1 MKAKKLISA
10 VLSVAVFASVLLTG
24 CAGADTSS
32 VTSDSGSSVTSSA
45 DDKSSSEET
54 TTSKEESKPD
64 ETTTSKEESKSD
76 ETTTSKE
83 ESKPDET
90 TTSKPEESKP
100 EETTTS
106 KPEENKPD
114 EKPSTSEEALKQLTA
129 LEFTKLMGNGT
140 NLGNTMEA
148 YNHKA
153 YLDGA
158 DPSTFETVWGQP
170 VTTQKMMDDM
180 KAMGFDTIRIPVA
193 WTNGMNFESGDY
205 TIDERLMDR
214 VEEIV
219 NYALKADM
227 FVIINDHWDGGWWG
241 MFGSSDTAVR
251 EKAMEMYKSMWTQIG
266 TRFKDYSYKLVFE
279 SANEEL
285 GDRLNDS
292 DITGSKGVLKSKECY
307 EMTNKINTEF
317 VKVIRGLGGKNADRF
332 LLIAGYNTDI
342 QKTCDKKYIMPEDT
356 AKNKLMVSVHYY
368 TPWDYCGTDAIEQWG
383 SMGDLDEMNSLF
395 ESMSKFTDAGY
406 GVIIG
411 EYAVM
416 KSNGGIK
423 PDTDKFYSN
432 LLDNCDYYNY
442 VPVLWDCSNLYKRHL
457 GTISNE
463 EVAKV
468 FSDRRSSNEPADYET
483 VKANAKAS
491 MDALYQKAKEEIM
504 DEDFIEPADD
514 KAVAWIMYQSSDW
527 GIAYS
532 VGDTY
537 DPTNMSTG
545 VKAKNAL
552 ITGAGTYTISLDL
565 SAAGSAKGFAFSAI
579 GISNGEQLFPGYIIT
594 IDEILINGE
603 KYVPEGKNYTSSD
616 NGKCTRSNLYNQWV
630 SSVPDDARILGG
642 DLSKA
647 TPKLIDIGKQV
658 IKTLEI
664 TFTYSAP

>member
-1 MKAKKLISA
+1 
-10 VLSVAVFASVLLTG
+10 
-24 CAGADTSS
+24 
-32 VTSDSGSSVTSSA
+32 
-45 DDKSSSEET
+45 
-54 TTSKEESKPD
+54 
-64 ETTTSKEESKSD
+64 
-76 ETTTSKE
+76 
-83 ESKPDET
+83 
-90 TTSKPEESKP
+90 
-100 EETTTS
+100 
-106 KPEENKPD
+106 
-114 EKPSTSEEALKQLTA
+114 
-129 LEFTKLMGNGT
+129 MGNGI

-148 YNHKA
+148 YNHNA
-153 YLDGA
+153 YLTGG

-170 VTTQKMMDDM
+170 VTTQKMIDDM
-180 KAMGFDTIRIPVA
+180 KALGFDTLRVPVA

-205 TIDERLMDR
+205 TIDERLMKR

-219 NYALKADM
+219 NYALNADM
-227 FVIINDHWDGGWWG
+227 YVIINDHWDGGWWG
-241 MFGSSDTAVR
+241 MFGNADMAMR

-266 TRFKDYSYKLVFE
+266 EHFKDYSYKLIFE

-285 GDRLNDS
+285 GDRLNDK
-292 DITGSKGVLKSKECY
+292 DIAGSKGTLSAKECY
-307 EMTNKINTEF
+307 EKTYEINTEF

-342 QKTCDKKYIMPEDT
+342 QRTCDDRYKMPEDT
-356 AKNKLMVSVHYY
+356 AKDKLILSVHYY

-383 SMGDLDEMNSLF
+383 SVGDLDEMNSLLK
-395 ESMSKFTDAGY
+395 SLTKFTDKGY

-423 PDTDKFYSN
+423 PDTDKFYTN
-432 LLDNCDYYNY
+432 FLDNCDLYNY

-457 GTISNE
+457 ETVSDEKIADIFRNRSAAK
-463 EVAKV
+463 EVGV
-468 FSDRRSSNEPADYET
+468 DYET
-483 VKANAKAS
+483 IKANAQKAI
-491 MDALYQKAKEEIM
+491 DELYQKAKEEMM

-532 VGDTY
+532 VGDKY

-565 SAAGSAKGFAFSAI
+565 SAAGKAKGFAFSAI
-579 GISNGEQLFPGYIIT
+579 GISNGETLFPGYIIT

-603 KYVPEGKNYTSSD
+603 KYTPEGKNYTSSD
-616 NGKCTRSNLYNQWV
+616 DGKCTRSNLYNQWV
-630 SSVPDDARILGG
+630 PAPPSDARIVGG
-642 DLSKA
+642 DLSEA
-647 TPKLIDIGKQV
+647 TPKLIDIGNQE